1 MEEGPEDHDNP
12 FIFKRSGRKSQ
23 VTLCRNSSELQPGV
37 CGSSCQWGL
46 SVNMAWVSAA
56 HGGPEGLGPRD
67 PAPGL
72 RSKLRAIGKGNNHT
86 SMYFCVRWLSRSR
99 NRLQCRRPGLKP
111 RVGKIP
117 WRREWLS
124 APVFLPGEFHG
135 QRSLADYSP
144 WGHKELDTTER
155 LPHSMWGVGRG
166 SETGYCQV

>member
-37 CGSSCQWGL
+37 CGSSCQRGL
-46 SVNMAWVSAA
+46 PVSVARVSAA

-72 RSKLRAIGKGNNHT
+72 CSKLRAIGKGNNHT

-99 NRLQCRRPGLKP
+99 NRLQCRRPGFEP
-111 RVGKIP
+111 RVRKMP
-117 WRREWLS
+117 WRRKIATHSSILAWEIPWT
-124 APVFLPGEFHG
+124 VEPGG
-135 QRSLADYSP
+135 LQSTGSQRV
-144 WGHKELDTTER
+144 GHD
-155 LPHSMWGVGRG
+155 
-166 SETGYCQV
+166 